1 MNLRKILSLIV
12 ILFLGGCVKEVPEDS
27 IEIVAVDQASM
38 QLFFDQIE
46 MDVEYPYG
54 LDYFIKAGLTTVEL
68 IEEYW
73 FEMKSPN
80 NLVVGE
86 NNIIISII
94 QPDKQEVSIQV
105 LVTCHETDF
114 QYETQSFQFD
124 TITQTITG
132 ITNNI
137 SSLIIPEKID
147 DIKVLHIGEE
157 AFQDKMIAELYLP
170 NTIISIGARAFEG
183 NTLSSLILPPSVEVV
198 GQRAFARNEFTKLTI
213 EARNLTFD
221 DFVLANNPFEEITVK
236 DDIDFELLGKN
247 WVRSGLPI
255 DLMPG
260 IEEEQGIYYSEDTK
274 TVYDVVT
281 RFDNLIFSQ
290 TINPIIERLNIEH
303 IGDYAFYQAEFAEF
317 SIPETIKT
325 IGKKAYSSSMLYE
338 ITIPEL
344 VNSIDDQAFYDCH
357 IQILNLYDN
366 ISYFGSDVFSENE
379 LIEINVFG
387 NEIHYNEHWEE
398 IGLPIRL
405 LPQYREPI
413 PTLTSWLSSREVDH
427 IESILHENVV
437 YGVGFTWGNDGDFQH
452 DLDLETVDF
461 IYKFN
466 IQTKEKK
473 TVLFLDPVYYATGI
487 VKGSND
493 TLIVSAYRFIFD
505 TKEYFPYLLY
515 YDFNLNLLEAKPI
528 QASITLPH
536 RLYINDSNQLLI
548 VASPSQSYPMDQVLI
563 LEEDGDIIY
572 QYIKPNLVKKLSFF
586 DVCVDGDDFILV
598 GQVEK
603 MEYTSD
609 VNGVNMEGYILRI
622 NANGVVW
629 EKRYG
634 HVYRLNHYKILKL
647 NETSYLVQGTRD
659 ITETY
664 EFETYF
670 YKIDHSG
677 NVVADIDLSSI
688 NIGSVITIE
697 LLNNT
702 IYVMAST
709 EIGRMNSELLQFSLD
724 LELIKRDS
732 FIKFGFRLQF
742 LSEENNQ
749 LLIIGDSQDRYL
761 VNNTML
767 SSTQLHLFYYPK

>member
-12 ILFLGGCVKEVPEDS
+12 ILFLGGCVKEVPEDP